1 MSDTPRSSS
10 RSVALHTAQDLP
22 WRDSSTGTSGNT
34 GSALAGNP
42 RRVLRNTYAL
52 LGLTLA
58 FSALVAGTAM
68 TLKLPAPG
76 LIVTLAGFFGLMFWV
91 NKTAHKAQ
99 GLLAVFAFT
108 GFLGYTLGPT
118 LSVVLALPQG
128 SAVVTQA
135 LGTTALAF
143 LGLSAVALTT
153 KRDFSFMG
161 SFLMVGTLVAFA
173 LSLGAIFFSIP
184 ALSLAVCALVVMLM
198 SGMIL
203 FETSRIV
210 NGGETNYIL
219 ATVSLYLSV
228 YNLFSA
234 LLALFGMG
242 GRDE

>member
-1 MSDTPRSSS
+1 MSDESTSTLRPLDARTQRAHGVSLSDSS
-10 RSVALHTAQDLP
+10 RK
-22 WRDSSTGTSGNT
+22 
-34 GSALAGNP
+34 
-42 RRVLRNTYAL
+42 VLRNTYAL

-58 FSALVAGTAM
+58 FSALVAGAAM

-118 LSVVLALPQG
+118 LSMVLALPQG

-161 SFLMVGTLVAFA
+161 SFLMIGTLVAFA
-173 LSLGAIFFSIP
+173 LGLGAYFFSIP
-184 ALSLAVCALVVMLM
+184 ALSLAVCALVVLLM

-219 ATVSLYLSV
+219 ATVGLYLSV
-228 YNLFSA
+228 YNMFSA

-242 GRDE
+242 GNDD